1 LVSQAWL
8 FAVLAVRRNGCLVA
22 MAVSLRWLFGR
33 DGCFAAIAAQLA
45 SVPFWLVALP
55 AAGAVASS

>member
-22 MAVSLRWLFGR
+22 MAVWLRWLFR
-33 DGCFAAIAAQLA
+33 RNGCLVAIAAQLT
-45 SVPFWLVALP
+45 SVLFWLVALP